1 MFKKL
6 TKIGMLAALMV
17 VSASAFAQ
25 EEKEYTPEY
34 PHYGFWSNWS
44 IALSG
49 SYNWQL
55 EQGPLFTGDNAVTAF
70 RHTGNFGMGIAFEKE
85 LNYVWST
92 RLRYNMPS
100 FWKCAEDVQANY
112 ADARFSKLNRY
123 STLTLDFKFSLN
135 DAFRGHYKPERRGS
149 IYLFAGAG
157 VAMSYNENAEN
168 YGMIGEVIDAGLGFS
183 YKVCEHS
190 TLFAEVEADWDGD
203 LFRDFSNTHLLG
215 TIGWMFNF
223 GPTAVDRELIA
234 ARALLTQENLDAL
247 NNRVNQLE
255 SELAASKA
263 NEQRL
268 QNRVN
273 QLENEVAELKNR
285 PATDNSAVADSLQNV
300 INSLKAD
307 QQMYYALPF
316 SILYGVD
323 EYTVSGA
330 EASKLKAIA
339 QVMKDNED
347 VNFTI
352 VGYCDYTGSDEYNMK
367 LSQKRAEN
375 VKKELVNKY
384 GIAEDRLTC
393 EWKGKGAS
401 YGDIKLPTNRRVSF
415 FRNMD

>member
-17 VSASAFAQ
+17 VSTSAFAQ
-25 EEKEYTPEY
+25 KEYTPEY

-49 SYNWQL
+49 SYHWQL

-70 RHTGNFGMGIAFEKE
+70 RHTGNAGMGIAFEKE
-85 LNYVWST
+85 LNYVWSA

-100 FWKCAEDVQANY
+100 FWKCAEDVQTNY
-112 ADARFSKLNRY
+112 TDARYNALARY
-123 STLTLDFKFSLN
+123 STLTIDFKLSLN
-135 DAFRGHYKPERRGS
+135 DAFRGYYKPERRGS
-149 IYLFAGAG
+149 IYLFGGAG
-157 VAMSYNENAEN
+157 STIEYNNAEG
-168 YGMIGEVIDAGLGFS
+168 YGKFAPMVDLGLGFS

-190 TLFAEVEADWDGD
+190 TLFVEVEGD
-203 LFRDFSNTHLLG
+203 IDRDIMRDFSNTHLLG
-215 TIGWMFNF
+215 TLGWMFNF

-234 ARALLTQENLDAL
+234 ARALLTQENFDAL
-247 NNRVNQLE
+247 NNRVSNLE
-255 SELAASKA
+255 NELANSKA

-273 QLENEVAELKNR
+273 ELENEVAELKNR
-285 PATDNSAVADSLQNV
+285 PQTDNSAVADSLQNV
-300 INSLKAD
+300 INNIKAN
-307 QQMYYALPF
+307 QGNFYSLPF

-323 EYTVSGA
+323 EYNVPAS
-330 EASKLKAIA
+330 EESKLKAIA

-347 VNFTI
+347 MNFTI

-375 VKKELVNKY
+375 AKKALVNKY
-384 GIAEDRLTC
+384 GIDESRLTC
-393 EWKGKGAS
+393 DWKGKGAA
-401 YGDIKLPTNRRVSF
+401 YGDIKLPINRRVSF
-415 FRNMD
+415 YANMD